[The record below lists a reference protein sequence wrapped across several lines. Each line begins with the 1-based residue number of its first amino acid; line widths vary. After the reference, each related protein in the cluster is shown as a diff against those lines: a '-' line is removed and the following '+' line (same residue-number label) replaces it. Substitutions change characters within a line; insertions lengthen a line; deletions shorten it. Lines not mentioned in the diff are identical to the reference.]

1 MADEQSTDPTPEV
14 EAQITDSEIDEDFD
28 LLDDTEET
36 ETEDTSSEEAPAD
49 STEESDDTSEQSDDE
64 SDDDTDDSES
74 DEQSEDSEDD
84 SNEEDTASEELSP
97 DDRKKYNDEMA
108 KRRIAEKQLR
118 QERDGRRQ
126 DNINRYLKEAE
137 DNEVEYQKRLI
148 EVEALNVQQE
158 RIQLN
163 SDRLETELQRAVN
176 DIDLFRN
183 ADPDIKEELYA
194 AVDEFEANNVVKDEY
209 GNPVKI
215 NGNVYEYLQKKADS
229 IRRIEGV
236 GARRASKA
244 KTETKSRT
252 VTPPSKTPKTPKS
265 DDALAGFDEE
275 ANRWQSPE
283 RTNSMA
289 INMASKFEKKTSEL
303 LKAKR
308 KTESVVN
315 NDFSWDGVN
324 AINVYTLT
332 DPSMGSYDSNGGSSR
347 YGNPTEVE
355 DTIQTWTLARD
366 RAWTK
371 TIDKLN
377 YQDTQEV
384 RKAGKYLAQATKNVL
399 VPEMDTYIIQTIVT
413 AGEVAN
419 RDDIAT
425 DAATTAA
432 NAYTDFTL
440 ITADISNQ
448 EAPEDGRVALMT
460 PSYYN
465 FLKSSGFVLD
475 SDSAYKDRKSGDY
488 GSVDGCKVVIVPS
501 NRMPANTNLVITHPS
516 VTVAPEKLV
525 DYTLHD
531 NPPGVSGQ
539 LLEYRHR
546 YDAFVDTNKTGCIGI
561 HKTAQQFLTRS
572 KQWH

>member
-36 ETEDTSSEEAPAD
+36 ETEDTSSDEASAE

-194 AVDEFEANNVVKDEY
+194 AVDDFEANNVVKDEY

-252 VTPPSKTPKTPKS
+252 VTPPSKTPKTPRS
-265 DDALAGFDEE
+265 DEALAGFDEE
-275 ANRWQSPE
+275 ANRW
-283 RTNSMA
+283 
-289 INMASKFEKKTSEL
+289 
-303 LKAKR
+303 
-308 KTESVVN
+308 
-315 NDFSWDGVN
+315 
-324 AINVYTLT
+324 
-332 DPSMGSYDSNGGSSR
+332 
-347 YGNPTEVE
+347 
-355 DTIQTWTLARD
+355 
-366 RAWTK
+366 
-371 TIDKLN
+371 
-377 YQDTQEV
+377 
-384 RKAGKYLAQATKNVL
+384 
-399 VPEMDTYIIQTIVT
+399 
-413 AGEVAN
+413 
-419 RDDIAT
+419 
-425 DAATTAA
+425 
-432 NAYTDFTL
+432 
-440 ITADISNQ
+440 
-448 EAPEDGRVALMT
+448 
-460 PSYYN
+460 
-465 FLKSSGFVLD
+465 
-475 SDSAYKDRKSGDY
+475 
-488 GSVDGCKVVIVPS
+488 
-501 NRMPANTNLVITHPS
+501 
-516 VTVAPEKLV
+516 
-525 DYTLHD
+525 
-531 NPPGVSGQ
+531 
-539 LLEYRHR
+539 
-546 YDAFVDTNKTGCIGI
+546 
-561 HKTAQQFLTRS
+561 
-572 KQWH
+572 